1 MLDSLA
7 KRLRGKR
14 TVILGVGNP
23 LQGDDAVGPNLV
35 DSLHGRVEA
44 TLINGGEVPENY
56 LSAIRAA
63 QPEVV
68 LIIVAIELGADP
80 GCIAVLDADRLRAI
94 GNFTRNPGLA
104 FLAVMIQDGTGAE
117 VLLVGIQP
125 QATSFAA
132 ELSKPVHQTLRTLEE
147 LLVNVFKGKHPS

>member
-1 MLDSLA
+1 MLDALA

-14 TVILGVGNP
+14 TVILGVGNI
-23 LQGDDAVGPNLV
+23 LQGDDAIGPNLI
-35 DSLHGRVEA
+35 DLLHGRVDA
-44 TLINGGEVPENY
+44 TLINAGEVPENY
-56 LSAIRAA
+56 LSSIRAA

-68 LIIVAIELGADP
+68 LIIVAIELGAEP

-104 FLAVMIQDGTGAE
+104 FLAVMIQDGTGGE

-125 QATSFAA
+125 EVTSFAS
-132 ELSKPVHQTLRTLEE
+132 ELSDLSTRPFNPLK
-147 LLVNVFKGKHPS
+147 KCS

>member
-1 MLDSLA
+1 MLEALA
-7 KRLRGKR
+7 RRLRGKR
-14 TVILGVGNP
+14 TVILGVGNL
-23 LQGDDAVGPNLV
+23 LQGDDAIGPNLV
-35 DSLHGRVEA
+35 DLLHGRVEA

-63 QPEVV
+63 RPEVV
-68 LIIVAIELGADP
+68 LIIVAIELGAEP

-117 VLLVGIQP
+117 VLLIGIQP
-125 QATSFAA
+125 EATTFAS
-132 ELSKPVHQTLRTLEE
+132 EMSSLCIKPCKYLK
-147 LLVNVFKGKHPS
+147 NCS

>member
-1 MLDSLA
+1 MDELA
-7 KRLRGKR
+7 TKLRGKR
-14 TVILGVGNP
+14 TVILGVGNL
-23 LQGDDAVGPNLV
+23 LQGDDAIGPILV

-56 LSAIRAA
+56 LSTIKAA

-68 LIIVAIELGADP
+68 LIIVAIELGAEP
-80 GCIAVLDADRLRAI
+80 GCVIVLNADRIRAI
-94 GNFTRNPGLA
+94 GNFVRNPGLA
-104 FLAVMIQDGTGAE
+104 FLAVMIQDSTNAE

-132 ELSKPVHQTLRTLEE
+132 ELSPPVHQALFDLEDV
-147 LLVNVFKGKHPS
+147 LVNVF